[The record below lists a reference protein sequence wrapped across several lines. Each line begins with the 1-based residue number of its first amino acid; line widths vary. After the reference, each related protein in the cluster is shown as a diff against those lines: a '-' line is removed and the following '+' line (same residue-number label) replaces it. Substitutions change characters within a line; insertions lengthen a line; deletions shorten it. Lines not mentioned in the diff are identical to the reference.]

1 MKLQWIVSSLLF
13 TALALIGN
21 NVAQDSKNSS
31 SGRTITLAACSVVQD
46 EVIEVPAQVSGV
58 ITNVNV
64 HLNERIAEGFAI
76 AKIDDTKIQ
85 FEKAQLEAKHA
96 LNTTKAQRE
105 TFIKEAKTALSL
117 AQSELA
123 RTSDL
128 FEKGSSN
135 IRDLDA
141 AKQKVAQAEAKLEVR
156 LDEKVDMQAELQIE
170 DVQLQALQDMISRY
184 EVTSPRLANIKSL
197 EKNPGEYV
205 REGDV
210 IATLVVMDTLHVVA
224 DIRKGEYNREDV
236 YQKKVTVEMV
246 RARGEKVYFDGY
258 VSGVDLSQK
267 DDTFMIDATVVNKV
281 SSEQWILHPGD
292 SVTMTIHLDQPFT
305 VAGN

>member
-64 HLNERIAEGFAI
+64 HLNERIAEGFVI

-96 LNTTKAQRE
+96 LNIAKAQRE
-105 TFIKEAKTALSL
+105 TFIKEAKTAL
-117 AQSELA
+117 ELA
-123 RTSDL
+123 RGEFDRTSDL
-128 FEKGSSN
+128 FAKNSVG
-135 IRDLDA
+135 IREMEQ
-141 AKQKVAQAEAKLEVR
+141 AKRNVAQAEAKLEVR
-156 LDEKVDMQAELQIE
+156 QDEKVDMQAELQIE
-170 DVQLQALQDMISRY
+170 EVQLQALQDMISRY

-236 YQKKVTVEMV
+236 YQKKVTVEMI
-246 RARGEKVYFDGY
+246 RARGEKVYFEGY